1 MNLELTPEQE
11 QIVKD
16 ELKTGRFRNVEEL
29 ISTALKTLRA
39 EESSQRTI
47 EARNVAQES
56 AVEAMLAFIE
66 QNRVRLEGVSVKDL
80 IREGHRL

>member
-47 EARNVAQES
+47 ESPNVAQES